1 LLTVLTKRF
10 IVWFMNKEQNYHI
23 DVSEEESKLF
33 VEPPLKKEPLF
44 ALPKFPKISL
54 SFPKVFCIVL
64 GAHIVL
70 AGVLIGTSTKASAKE
85 EDKKALTEP
94 FPSPTPIPT
103 PAPSPE
109 PTPNVVIQEP
119 VPKVTAKPVPK
130 PSPKP
135 STTAPK
141 VQSKFTEKYVVK
153 QGDTF
158 DKIVKKYKL
167 NSEKLKKINNIK
179 DTNKIVVGQTLKF
192 L

>member
-1 LLTVLTKRF
+1 
-10 IVWFMNKEQNYHI
+10 MNKEQNYHI
-23 DVSEEESKLF
+23 DVSEEESNLF
-33 VEPPLKKEPLF
+33 IDPPLKKEPLF
-44 ALPKFPKISL
+44 VLPKFPKISL
-54 SFPKVFCIVL
+54 SFPKIFCIVL

-70 AGVLIGTSTKASAKE
+70 AVALFGTSTKASAKE
-85 EDKKALTEP
+85 EDKKALAEP
-94 FPSPTPIPT
+94 FPSPS
-103 PAPSPE
+103 PA

-119 VPKVTAKPVPK
+119 VPKVIAKP
-130 PSPKP
+130 S
-135 STTAPK
+135 STPAVAAPK

-179 DTNKIVVGQTLKF
+179 DPNKIAVGQTLKF

>member
-1 LLTVLTKRF
+1 
-10 IVWFMNKEQNYHI
+10 MNKEQNYHI

-33 VEPPLKKEPLF
+33 VEPPPKKEPLF
-44 ALPKFPKISL
+44 DLTKIPKLSL
-54 SFPKVFCIVL
+54 SFPKIFCIVL

-70 AGVLIGTSTKASAKE
+70 AGILIGTSTKASAKE
-85 EDKKALTEP
+85 EDKKVLAEP
-94 FPSPTPIPT
+94 FPSPTP
-103 PAPSPE
+103 APSPA

-119 VPKVTAKPVPK
+119 VPKVTTKPLPK
-130 PSPKP
+130 PSPKHLP
-135 STTAPK
+135 TPAVAAPK

-167 NSEKLKKINNIK
+167 NGEKLKKINNIK
-179 DTNKIVVGQTLKF
+179 DPNKLAVGQTLKF